1 MFAWLVRLWHRMQRQ
16 MERWMHAE
24 KQLPQTYHRSNLHGR
39 HR

>member
-1 MFAWLVRLWHRMQRQ
+1 MLHWLVGLWHR

-24 KQLPQTYHRSNLHGR
+24 KQSPHAYHRSNLHGR